1 MTWAD
6 RYRFGARTVAAAG
19 YHVFLLHYFDRTGE
33 RRASFATLERHF
45 PAWVAT
51 LSDAIGFVGRQ
62 PGVEPARIG
71 VIGASLGAA
80 VALAAAAEDARIK
93 ALVDYFGFVPPGLE
107 ESATRLPPTLI
118 LHGARDPMV
127 DVSHAR
133 NLDALL
139 TRLRVAHETKI
150 YSDQGHG
157 FAGAAAMD
165 AAMRVSGFLARH
177 LGGTDVPAL
186 ESSLGLG

>member
-1 MTWAD
+1 M
-6 RYRFGARTVAAAG
+6 
-19 YHVFLLHYFDRTGE
+19 
-33 RRASFATLERHF
+33 
-45 PAWVAT
+45 
-51 LSDAIGFVGRQ
+51 
-62 PGVEPARIG
+62 
-71 VIGASLGAA
+71 
-80 VALAAAAEDARIK
+80 
-93 ALVDYFGFVPPGLE
+93 PPGLE

-157 FAGAAAMD
+157 FAGPAAMD